1 VGDEREPAVVG
12 LLATEGL
19 PKELAEELAEDPPDE
34 LSERFPDVEWQVD
47 VSAEPFSEP
56 APDSTE
62 LASALGTAAFSLASS
77 NIWQLADGMT
87 WPRLLGAAR

>member
-34 LSERFPDVEWQVD
+34 LSERFPEVEWQVD

-56 APDSTE
+56 APDSSE
-62 LASALGTAAFSLASS
+62 LVRAVRERLVREGWKLAVCLTDLPL
-77 NIWQLADGMT
+77 LAPG
-87 WPRLLGAAR
+87 